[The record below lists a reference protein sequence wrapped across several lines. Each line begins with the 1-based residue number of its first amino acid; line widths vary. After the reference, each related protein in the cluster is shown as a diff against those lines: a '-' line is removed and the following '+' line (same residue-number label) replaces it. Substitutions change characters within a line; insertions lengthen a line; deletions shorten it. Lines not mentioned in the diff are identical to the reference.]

1 VDPDNRRPVDF
12 DRRRRLLD
20 DLAERIGTTDHLAG
34 LAAELLKNAEDGRV
48 KMFVTRQ
55 ALTFRRT
62 HALLFA
68 KGAYRPL
75 EARGTY
81 AEHCCAFARQWEG
94 ETAVAVVPRL
104 LARRGGSGR
113 GIGME
118 AWGDT
123 EVALGDAG
131 GGRFR
136 NVFTNEEIT
145 PAAGALPLAVVFG
158 SFPLALLERI
168 A

>member
-1 VDPDNRRPVDF
+1 
-12 DRRRRLLD
+12 
-20 DLAERIGTTDHLAG
+20 
-34 LAAELLKNAEDGRV
+34 
-48 KMFVTRQ
+48 MFVTRQ

-62 HALLFA
+62 HAALFA

-81 AEHCCAFARQWEG
+81 AEHCCAFVRAGEG
-94 ETAVAVVPRL
+94 EMAMAVVPRF

-118 AWGDT
+118 AWADT
-123 EVALGDAG
+123 ELVLGEAG

-136 NVFTNEEIT
+136 NVFTNEAIS
-145 PAAGALPLAVVFG
+145 AADGALPLAAVFR
-158 SFPLALLERI
+158 SFPVALLEAI